1 MSDFPEIQPFGPR
14 PAPQNGDPRN
24 DPRNE
29 SEPAPQAAPSAPG
42 PVTSHSRSDLN
53 TGLILIAVAA
63 GFALGY
69 VVARYQEIILRESKL
84 NELVDTMQAWISEQG
99 PKLADPIRQSLESA
113 GSTWDEAVKKVS
125 SRRGRRSFNFFGR

>member
-14 PAPQNGDPRN
+14 PAPQNGGQ
-24 DPRNE
+24 RNE
-29 SEPAPQAAPSAPG
+29 SEPTPQAAPSP
-42 PVTSHSRSDLN
+42 PTSVTTPSRSDVN
-53 TGLILIAVAA
+53 AGVILIAVAA

-84 NELVDTMQAWISEQG
+84 NELVDTMQAWIREQG

-113 GSTWDEAVKKVS
+113 SSTWDEAVKKVS
-125 SRRGRRSFNFFGR
+125 SRRGLRSFNFFGR

>member
-14 PAPQNGDPRN
+14 PAPQNGDL
-24 DPRNE
+24 RNE
-29 SEPAPQAAPSAPG
+29 TEPVLQAAPSAPG
-42 PVTSHSRSDLN
+42 AATSHSRSDVN
-53 TGLILIAVAA
+53 TGLILTAIAV

-84 NELVDTMQAWISEQG
+84 DELVDTMQAWIREQG

-125 SRRGRRSFNFFGR
+125 FRGGRRSFNFLDR

>member
-14 PAPQNGDPRN
+14 PAPQNGDPG
-24 DPRNE
+24 NE
-29 SEPAPQAAPSAPG
+29 SEPVPQAGPSAPG
-42 PVTSHSRSDLN
+42 PVTSHSRSDVN
-53 TGLILIAVAA
+53 TGLILVAVAV

-69 VVARYQEIILRESKL
+69 AVARYQEIILRESKL
-84 NELVDTMQAWISEQG
+84 NELVDTMQAWIREQG

-125 SRRGRRSFNFFGR
+125 SRHGRRSFNFFAR

>member
-14 PAPQNGDPRN
+14 PAPQNGNPH
-24 DPRNE
+24 NE
-29 SEPAPQAAPSAPG
+29 SEPVPQAAPSAPG
-42 PVTSHSRSDLN
+42 PVTSHSRSDVN
-53 TGLILIAVAA
+53 TGLILTAAAA

-84 NELVDTMQAWISEQG
+84 NELVDIMQAWIREQG

-125 SRRGRRSFNFFGR
+125 SRRGRHSFNFLDR

>member
-14 PAPQNGDPRN
+14 PAPQNGNPG
-24 DPRNE
+24 NE
-29 SEPAPQAAPSAPG
+29 SEPVPQATPSAAPDS
-42 PVTSHSRSDLN
+42 VRSHSRSDVN
-53 TGLILIAVAA
+53 IGLILAAGAA

-84 NELVDTMQAWISEQG
+84 NELVDTMQAWIREQG

>member
-14 PAPQNGDPRN
+14 PAPQNAVQ
-24 DPRNE
+24 RNE
-29 SEPAPQAAPSAPG
+29 SEPAPQAVPSP
-42 PVTSHSRSDLN
+42 PTSVTTPSRSDVN
-53 TGLILIAVAA
+53 AGVILIAVAA

-84 NELVDTMQAWISEQG
+84 NELVDTMQAWIREQG
-99 PKLADPIRQSLESA
+99 PKLADPIRHSLESA

-125 SRRGRRSFNFFGR
+125 SRRGLSSFNFFGR

>member
-14 PAPQNGDPRN
+14 PAPQNAVQ
-24 DPRNE
+24 RNE
-29 SEPAPQAAPSAPG
+29 SEPAPQAVPSP
-42 PVTSHSRSDLN
+42 PTSVTTPSRSDVN
-53 TGLILIAVAA
+53 AGVILIAVAA

-84 NELVDTMQAWISEQG
+84 NELVDTMQAWIREQG
-99 PKLADPIRQSLESA
+99 PKLADPIRHRLESA

-125 SRRGRRSFNFFGR
+125 SRRGLSSFNFFGR